1 MPKRE
6 IIETGKTVDAVIEA
20 ACEKLG
26 CSRDE
31 CGWEIID
38 LPKKSFLGL
47 KVTPAKVRVWYGE
60 DDEPVA
66 IAPKPAAPKPEAAKP
81 EAPKPAA
88 PKPEAAKPAA
98 PKPAAPKPEAAKQ
111 PAPKK
116 EHIPS
121 VSIINP
127 EKTKLAEAY
136 IAEIL
141 EKLGLTAELDTTEE
155 DDGIC
160 INITGKGL
168 GAIIGRRGE
177 TLDAIQ
183 YLASLVAN
191 RTDGDYMRITIDC
204 GDYRT
209 KRKETLEALAKKLA
223 AQVLKTNVSRTLE
236 PMNPFERRIIHA
248 TISEIEGVSS
258 TSVGDEPNRR
268 VVITS
273 PTAKSRG
280 GRSSYRGRDDRRG
293 DDRRSDENRS
303 SRDNRRGG
311 DRPGRDNRSGG
322 GRDSY
327 RGDRSNR
334 RDRGDRSNNAAVQS
348 SRPKDAPPK
357 QTLESMLSTDK
368 PLYTKIDLD

>member
-6 IIETGKTVDAVIEA
+6 IIEVGKTVDAVIEA

-31 CGWEIID
+31 CEWEIID

-47 KVTPAKVRVWYGE
+47 KVTPAKVRVWVGE
-60 DDEPVA
+60 DDEIPAPVA
-66 IAPKPAAPKPEAAKP
+66 AKPVAPRPEPKPAVAKPAAPKAATPKPEAPKPEASKPFTPAPKPAAPKR
-81 EAPKPAA
+81 PA
-88 PKPEAAKPAA
+88 
-98 PKPAAPKPEAAKQ
+98 
-111 PAPKK
+111 
-116 EHIPS
+116 HTPS

-127 EKTKLAEAY
+127 EKVKLAEAY
-136 IAEIL
+136 ISDIL
-141 EKLGLTAELDTTEE
+141 DKLGLAAELTTTEE
-155 DDGIC
+155 DDGVC

-168 GAIIGRRGE
+168 GSIIGRRGE

-273 PTAKSRG
+273 PTAKMRSGRPPYRG
-280 GRSSYRGRDDRRG
+280 GGERRHSDD
-293 DDRRSDENRS
+293 NRS
-303 SRDNRRGG
+303 SRDGNRRGG
-311 DRPGRDNRSGG
+311 ERDRSGRDNRSGG
-322 GRDSY
+322 RDFNRGR
-327 RGDRSNR
+327 RPERS
-334 RDRGDRSNNAAVQS
+334 SNASAPAAT
-348 SRPKDAPPK
+348 RTPGEAPK
-357 QTLESMLSTDK
+357 QTPESAATDK
-368 PLYTKIDLD
+368 PLYAKIDLD